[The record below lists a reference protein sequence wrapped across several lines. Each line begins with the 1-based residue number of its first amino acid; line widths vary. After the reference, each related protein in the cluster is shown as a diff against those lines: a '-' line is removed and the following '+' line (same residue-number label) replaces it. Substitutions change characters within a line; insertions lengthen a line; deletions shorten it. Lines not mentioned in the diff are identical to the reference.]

1 MRLAYILERYPK
13 ATSPAIVKASLFA
26 LSDPDLS
33 DPIVL
38 HVIYALAI
46 KHRVNGNQAVRYPV
60 RSHAGSRR
68 VEQERSGIAR
78 RPPDP

>member
-46 KHRVNGNQAVRYPV
+46 KHRVNGN
-60 RSHAGSRR
+60 
-68 VEQERSGIAR
+68 
-78 RPPDP
+78 